1 MVTLTGL
8 GGKFGTL
15 KEDDAYIIELLEY
28 IVRRGKVRQEVWHD
42 YEYAT
47 SPNAQVSNDS
57 AQASAAAAAGKGG
70 GKASAPPPA
79 AKGGGKDSK
88 AGAGSTQINANTI
101 NFPVTPDESHPD
113 PNHGYCLFKI
123 SLS

>member
-15 KEDDAYIIELLEY
+15 KEDADIVEVLEY
-28 IVRRGKVRQEVWHD
+28 IIRRGKVREESWR
-42 YEYAT
+42 EYAI
-47 SPNAQVSNDS
+47 SSNAQVSNDIS
-57 AQASAAAAAGKGG
+57 VPAGKGG
-70 GKASAPPPA
+70 SKASAPPPA

-88 AGAGSTQINANTI
+88 TGAGSTQINANTI

-113 PNHGYCLFKI
+113 PNHGYYL
-123 SLS
+123 